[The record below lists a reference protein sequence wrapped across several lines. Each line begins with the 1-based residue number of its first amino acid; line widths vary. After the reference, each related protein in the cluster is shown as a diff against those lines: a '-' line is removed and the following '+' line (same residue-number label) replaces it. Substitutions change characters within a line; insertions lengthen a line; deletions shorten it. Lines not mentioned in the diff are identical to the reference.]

1 MTPGSCSCYNQDHD
15 IIRPATP
22 HHVTYSMC
30 LFKTP
35 QYLVAPNINNQRT
48 FLLMEWNTL
57 HVTLY
62 YHLDLWMQNT
72 HLNSLSW
79 FDQSV
84 STCTSTLANVLRLAP
99 FTANHGR
106 KNKFTPFL
114 LQFSF
119 FPSPFRSLFLSFLS
133 LFFFVFFH
141 CNNRRRGRSV
151 HYHALERKGTLTN
164 GLGLRHL
171 LRKKGIMP
179 GVAKAWTTEAYGP
192 GGHWSHALGIHSYST
207 RWLLYPVSRPHSST
221 SNTPALFISPPLLL
235 LLEVQLATCLHRPI
249 WNEPTAG
256 IGGDGDLLHPRC
268 GLANVS

>member
-35 QYLVAPNINNQRT
+35 QYLVAPNINNQHT

-84 STCTSTLANVLRLAP
+84 STCPSTLANVLRLAP

-119 FPSPFRSLFLSFLS
+119 FLLLFAHCSFLFF
-133 LFFFVFFH
+133 LFFFL
-141 CNNRRRGRSV
+141 S
-151 HYHALERKGTLTN
+151 
-164 GLGLRHL
+164 
-171 LRKKGIMP
+171 
-179 GVAKAWTTEAYGP
+179 
-192 GGHWSHALGIHSYST
+192 
-207 RWLLYPVSRPHSST
+207 SST
-221 SNTPALFISPPLLL
+221 VTTVV
-235 LLEVQLATCLHRPI
+235 EVI
-249 WNEPTAG
+249 
-256 IGGDGDLLHPRC
+256 
-268 GLANVS
+268 VSTTTHSRGKGRWRMA

>member
-84 STCTSTLANVLRLAP
+84 SPCTSTLANVLRLAP

-133 LFFFVFFH
+133 LFFL
-141 CNNRRRGRSV
+141 S
-151 HYHALERKGTLTN
+151 
-164 GLGLRHL
+164 
-171 LRKKGIMP
+171 
-179 GVAKAWTTEAYGP
+179 
-192 GGHWSHALGIHSYST
+192 
-207 RWLLYPVSRPHSST
+207 SST
-221 SNTPALFISPPLLL
+221 VTTVV
-235 LLEVQLATCLHRPI
+235 EVV
-249 WNEPTAG
+249 
-256 IGGDGDLLHPRC
+256 
-268 GLANVS
+268 VSTTTHSRGKGRWRMA

>member
-1 MTPGSCSCYNQDHD
+1 MIKAY
-15 IIRPATP
+15 
-22 HHVTYSMC
+22 
-30 LFKTP
+30 
-35 QYLVAPNINNQRT
+35 
-48 FLLMEWNTL
+48 
-57 HVTLY
+57 
-62 YHLDLWMQNT
+62 
-72 HLNSLSW
+72 
-79 FDQSV
+79 
-84 STCTSTLANVLRLAP
+84 RLAP
-99 FTANHGR
+99 PRWQMFCVWPPSQLTMAEKINSHPSCYSLA
-106 KNKFTPFL
+106 FFL
-114 LQFSF
+114 L
-119 FPSPFRSLFLSFLS
+119 LFAHCSFLFF